1 MSHRTRRSTFF
12 IALAAALG
20 TTGIG
25 AAVAAT
31 QDGPAPISMNA
42 CNARVSEP
50 AERYVRVDPADIGYQ
65 FTNLKGVTAK
75 TVVTKITYG
84 TGTWYFE
91 DHGTFSQGAA
101 IDRNLF
107 GVLPVSG
114 IAPMTCQVARV
125 DYVDGTTWESEPAI
139 VSVTP

>member
-1 MSHRTRRSTFF
+1 MSHPTRRQTFL

-20 TTGIG
+20 TTGVG

-31 QDGPAPISMNA
+31 QDGPTPVAMGV
-42 CNARVSEP
+42 CNAQVSE
-50 AERYVRVDPADIGYQ
+50 AGSRFAADPADIGYQ
-65 FTNLKGVTAK
+65 FTNLKDVTAK

-84 TGTWYFE
+84 NASWYFE

-101 IDRNLF
+101 IDRNMI
-107 GVLPVSG
+107 GALPVSG
-114 IAPMTCQVARV
+114 IAPMTCQIARV
-125 DYVDGTTWESEPAI
+125 DYVDGTSWNSESAI